1 MTRRLPLLVL
11 ALLAVLAWPAAPARA
26 QADQRTAVSG
36 AAATVERMQTNAN
49 FQKDFLGELQ
59 KARAVLIVPNLYK
72 GGFILGGQY
81 GNGVMLAHLPDGTW
95 SSPAFYTV
103 EGGSLGLQIGL
114 ADNSILFI
122 LRSDRALDA
131 MLSSQFKFGADAG
144 LTVAV
149 VGAGMGAATTP
160 NLKADILAYALS
172 GVGLYAGLSLE
183 GTVVAPRDSWN
194 AAYYGKDVSSRA
206 ILLDQAASN
215 PQADHLRDILAH

>member
-1 MTRRLPLLVL
+1 MGRRLSLM
-11 ALLAVLAWPAAPARA
+11 AFALAVALAAVPALA
-26 QADQRTAVSG
+26 QVDEQQAVNN
-36 AAATVERMQTNAN
+36 AANTVERMKANTSFQQDFQAQMQT
-49 FQKDFLGELQ
+49 
-59 KARAVLIVPNLYK
+59 ARAVLIVPNLYK